1 MKRIS
6 CLVLTLLLALLCACS
21 QTDTLPADDPPSAD
35 PVASLDDIPQVCR
48 LYYTYAGWS
57 PIAPADSKLPLAASA
72 SRGAPD
78 YIPVW
83 HEGVYSQLAANGGEG
98 LYMTDLTGGKA
109 IKTSDYGRFCWN
121 DELYHCVHVQ
131 AEDSFI
137 PGFCSIEGGVLWLDL
152 SGDCWA
158 DNGTGGEIGLFGGF
172 DTVVITGTGSLTLAQ
187 HIESGASQQ
196 AWPALVIDGVDV
208 TVPSLFLNANSA
220 SDSTANLVVRSGSLT
235 VEDMAFTTGDACV
248 TGGTLTVSQ
257 LMDCTNLVCR
267 GGTVTITEGWGFSDD
282 GHQAVTPTVLL
293 TGGTLDANVWM
304 DERIEYQLW
313 EGTITVPGIRYWPGM
328 HQLSDNVAIID
339 PLDESQSG

>member
-1 MKRIS
+1 M
-6 CLVLTLLLALLCACS
+6 
-21 QTDTLPADDPPSAD
+21 
-35 PVASLDDIPQVCR
+35 
-48 LYYTYAGWS
+48 
-57 PIAPADSKLPLAASA
+57 
-72 SRGAPD
+72 
-78 YIPVW
+78 
-83 HEGVYSQLAANGGEG
+83 YSQLAANGGEG

-152 SGDCWA
+152 SGHCWA

-267 GGTVTITEGWGFSDD
+267 GGTVTITEGWGFSGD

-304 DERIEYQLW
+304 PETIEYQLW
-313 EGTITVPGIRYWPGM
+313 SGTITVPGIRYWPGM
-328 HQLSDNVAIID
+328 HQLSDNVTIID

>member
-6 CLVLTLLLALLCACS
+6 CLVLTLLLALLCACG

-78 YIPVW
+78 YLSLW
-83 HEGVYSQLAANGGEG
+83 HQGEYTQLGGEG
-98 LYMTDLTGGKA
+98 LSIADVTGGKA
-109 IKTSDYGRFCWN
+109 TEEGAYGRFCWN
-121 DELYHCVHVQ
+121 DELYHCVHIK
-131 AEDSFI
+131 ADSCLI
-137 PGFCSIEGGVLWLDL
+137 PSVGSVNGGILWLDL

-158 DNGTGGEIGLFGGF
+158 DTGTGGEIGLFGGF
-172 DTVVITGTGSLTLAQ
+172 DTVVITGSGTLTLSQ
-187 HIESGASQQ
+187 SIEVGAGQ
-196 AWPALVIDGVDV
+196 AALPALIIDGVDV
-208 TVPSLFLNANSA
+208 TCPAAALTANT
-220 SDSTANLVVRSGSLT
+220 DPENTANLIVCSGSLT
-235 VEDMAFTTGDACV
+235 TDLLTVSGDACV
-248 TGGTLTVSQ
+248 TGGSVSVG
-257 LMDCTNLVCR
+257 LMLDCARLVCR
-267 GGTVTITEGWGFSDD
+267 GGLFTLTDGWGFS
-282 GHQAVTPTVLL
+282 QADLVTSPTVLL

-304 DERIEYQLW
+304 DEAIEYQLW

-328 HQLSDNVAIID
+328 HQLSDNVTIID

>member
-6 CLVLTLLLALLCACS
+6 CLVLTLLLALLCACG

-57 PIAPADSKLPLAASA
+57 PIAPTDSKLPLAASA

-78 YIPVW
+78 YLSLW
-83 HEGVYSQLAANGGEG
+83 HQGEYTQLGGEG
-98 LYMTDLTGGKA
+98 LSIADVTGGKA
-109 IKTSDYGRFCWN
+109 TEEGAYGRFCWN
-121 DELYHCVHVQ
+121 DELYHCVHIK
-131 AEDSFI
+131 ADSCLI
-137 PGFCSIEGGVLWLDL
+137 PSVGSVNGGILWLEL

-158 DNGTGGEIGLFGGF
+158 DTGFDEAQHFEGF
-172 DTVVITGTGSLTLAQ
+172 DTVVITGSGTLTLTQ
-187 HIESGASQQ
+187 SLSGGTGQTAL
-196 AWPALVIDGVDV
+196 PALIIDGVDV
-208 TVPSLFLNANSA
+208 TCPAAALTANT
-220 SDSTANLVVRSGSLT
+220 DPENTANLIVCSGSLT
-235 VEDMAFTTGDACV
+235 TDLLTVSGDACV
-248 TGGTLTVSQ
+248 TGGSVSVG
-257 LMDCTNLVCR
+257 LMLDCARLVCR
-267 GGTVTITEGWGFSDD
+267 GGLFTITEGWGFS
-282 GHQAVTPTVLL
+282 QADLVTSPTVLL

-328 HQLSDNVAIID
+328 HQLSDNVTIID

>member
-1 MKRIS
+1 M
-6 CLVLTLLLALLCACS
+6 
-21 QTDTLPADDPPSAD
+21 
-35 PVASLDDIPQVCR
+35 
-48 LYYTYAGWS
+48 
-57 PIAPADSKLPLAASA
+57 
-72 SRGAPD
+72 
-78 YIPVW
+78 
-83 HEGVYSQLAANGGEG
+83 YSQLAANGGEG

-172 DTVVITGTGSLTLAQ
+172 DTVVITGSGTLTLAQ

-208 TVPSLFLNANSA
+208 TCPAVALTANT
-220 SDSTANLVVRSGSLT
+220 DPENTANLIVCSGSLT
-235 VEDMAFTTGDACV
+235 ADRFTVNGDGCI
-248 TGGTLTVSQ
+248 TGGSASVG
-257 LMDCTNLVCR
+257 LMLDCARLVCR
-267 GGTVTITEGWGFSDD
+267 GGLFTLTDGWGFS
-282 GHQAVTPTVLL
+282 QADLVTSPTVLL

-304 DERIEYQLW
+304 PETIEYQLW

-328 HQLSDNVAIID
+328 HQLSDNVTIID

>member
-6 CLVLTLLLALLCACS
+6 CLVLTLLLALLCACG

-48 LYYTYAGWS
+48 LYYTYASWS
-57 PIAPADSKLPLAASA
+57 PIAPTDSKLPLAASA

-137 PGFCSIEGGVLWLDL
+137 PGFCSTEGGVLWLDL

-172 DTVVITGTGSLTLAQ
+172 DTVVITGSGSLTLAQ
-187 HIESGASQQ
+187 HIESGAGQ
-196 AWPALVIDGVDV
+196 AALPALVIDGVDV
-208 TVPSLFLNANSA
+208 TCPAVVLTANT
-220 SDSTANLVVRSGSLT
+220 DPENTANLIVCSGSLT
-235 VEDMAFTTGDACV
+235 ADRFTVNGDGCI
-248 TGGTLTVSQ
+248 TGGSASVC
-257 LMDCTNLVCR
+257 LMLDCARLVCR
-267 GGTVTITEGWGFSDD
+267 GGTVTITEGWGFSGD

-304 DERIEYQLW
+304 PETIEYQLW

-328 HQLSDNVAIID
+328 HQLSDNVTIID

>member
-6 CLVLTLLLALLCACS
+6 CLVLTLLLALLCACG

-57 PIAPADSKLPLAASA
+57 PIAPTDSKLPLAASA

-78 YIPVW
+78 YLSLW
-83 HEGVYSQLAANGGEG
+83 HQGEYTQLGGEG
-98 LYMTDLTGGKA
+98 LSIADVTGGKA
-109 IKTSDYGRFCWN
+109 TEEGAYGRFCWN
-121 DELYHCVHVQ
+121 DELYHCVHIK
-131 AEDSFI
+131 ADSCLI
-137 PGFCSIEGGVLWLDL
+137 PSVGSVNGGILWLEL

-158 DNGTGGEIGLFGGF
+158 DTGFDEAQHFEGF
-172 DTVVITGTGSLTLAQ
+172 DTVVITGSGTLTLTQ
-187 HIESGASQQ
+187 SLSGGTGQTAL
-196 AWPALVIDGVDV
+196 PALVIDGVDV
-208 TVPSLFLNANSA
+208 TCPAVVLTANT
-220 SDSTANLVVRSGSLT
+220 DPENTANLIVCSGSLT
-235 VEDMAFTTGDACV
+235 ADRFTVNGDGCI
-248 TGGTLTVSQ
+248 TGGSASVG
-257 LMDCTNLVCR
+257 LMLDCARLVCR
-267 GGTVTITEGWGFSDD
+267 GGLFTITEGWGFSPENPDMP
-282 GHQAVTPTVLL
+282 PTVLL

-328 HQLSDNVAIID
+328 HQLSDNVTIID

>member
-6 CLVLTLLLALLCACS
+6 CLVLTLLLALLCACG
-21 QTDTLPADDPPSAD
+21 QTDTLPADDPPLAD
-35 PVASLDDIPQVCR
+35 PVASLNDVPQVCR

-57 PIAPADSKLPLAASA
+57 PIAPTDSKLPLAASA

-78 YIPVW
+78 YLSLW
-83 HEGVYSQLAANGGEG
+83 HQGEYTQLGGEG
-98 LYMTDLTGGKA
+98 LSIADVTGGKA
-109 IKTSDYGRFCWN
+109 TEEGAYGRFCWN

-172 DTVVITGTGSLTLAQ
+172 DTVVITGSGTLTLTQ
-187 HIESGASQQ
+187 SLSGGTGQTAL
-196 AWPALVIDGVDV
+196 PALIIDGVDV
-208 TVPSLFLNANSA
+208 TCPAVALTANT
-220 SDSTANLVVRSGSLT
+220 DPENTANLIVCSGSLT
-235 VEDMAFTTGDACV
+235 TDLLTVSGDACV
-248 TGGTLTVSQ
+248 TGGSVSVG
-257 LMDCTNLVCR
+257 LMLDCARLVCR
-267 GGTVTITEGWGFSDD
+267 GGLFTLTDGWGFS
-282 GHQAVTPTVLL
+282 QADLVTSPTVLL

-304 DERIEYQLW
+304 DETIEYQLW
-313 EGTITVPGIRYWPGM
+313 EGTITVPGVRYWPGT
-328 HQLSDNVAIID
+328 HLLSDNVTIID

>member
-6 CLVLTLLLALLCACS
+6 CLVFTLLLALLCACG

-57 PIAPADSKLPLAASA
+57 PIAPTDSKLPLAASA

-78 YIPVW
+78 YLSLW
-83 HEGVYSQLAANGGEG
+83 HQGEYTQLGGEG
-98 LYMTDLTGGKA
+98 LSIADVTGGKA
-109 IKTSDYGRFCWN
+109 TEEGAYGRFCWN
-121 DELYHCVHVQ
+121 DELYHCVHIK
-131 AEDSFI
+131 ADSCLI
-137 PGFCSIEGGVLWLDL
+137 PSVGSVNGGILWLEL

-158 DNGTGGEIGLFGGF
+158 DTGFDEAQHFEGF
-172 DTVVITGTGSLTLAQ
+172 DTVVITGSGTLTLTQ
-187 HIESGASQQ
+187 SLSGGTGQTAL
-196 AWPALVIDGVDV
+196 PALIIDGVDV
-208 TVPSLFLNANSA
+208 TCPAAALTANT
-220 SDSTANLVVRSGSLT
+220 DPENTANLIVCSGSLT
-235 VEDMAFTTGDACV
+235 TDLLTVSGDACV
-248 TGGTLTVSQ
+248 TGGSTSVG
-257 LMDCTNLVCR
+257 LMLDCARLVCR
-267 GGTVTITEGWGFSDD
+267 GGLFTITEGWGFSPENPDM
-282 GHQAVTPTVLL
+282 TPTVLL

-328 HQLSDNVAIID
+328 HQLSDNVTIID

>member
-6 CLVLTLLLALLCACS
+6 CLVLTLLLALLCACG

-57 PIAPADSKLPLAASA
+57 PIAPTDSKLPLAASA

-158 DNGTGGEIGLFGGF
+158 DNGTGGQIGMFGGF

-267 GGTVTITEGWGFSDD
+267 GGLFTLTDGWGFS
-282 GHQAVTPTVLL
+282 QADLDMTPTVLL

-304 DERIEYQLW
+304 DETIEYQLW
-313 EGTITVPGIRYWPGM
+313 EGTITVPGVRYWPGT
-328 HQLSDNVAIID
+328 HLLGDNVTIID

>member
-6 CLVLTLLLALLCACS
+6 CLVLTLLLALLCACG

-57 PIAPADSKLPLAASA
+57 PIAPTDSKLPLAASA

-78 YIPVW
+78 YLSLW
-83 HEGVYSQLAANGGEG
+83 HQDEYTQLGGEG
-98 LYMTDLTGGKA
+98 LSIADVTGGKA
-109 IKTSDYGRFCWN
+109 TEEGAYGRFCWN
-121 DELYHCVHVQ
+121 DELYHCVHIK
-131 AEDSFI
+131 ADSCLI
-137 PGFCSIEGGVLWLDL
+137 PSVGSVNGGILWLDL

-172 DTVVITGTGSLTLAQ
+172 DTVVITGSGSLTLSQ
-187 HIESGASQQ
+187 SIEVGAGQ
-196 AWPALVIDGVDV
+196 AALPALVIDGVDV

-267 GGTVTITEGWGFSDD
+267 GGTVTITEGWGFSGD

-304 DERIEYQLW
+304 PETIEYQLW

-328 HQLSDNVAIID
+328 HQLSDNVTIID
-339 PLDESQSG
+339 SLDESQSG

>member
-6 CLVLTLLLALLCACS
+6 CLVLTLLLALLCACGK
-21 QTDTLPADDPPSAD
+21 TDTPPSD
-35 PVASLDDIPQVCR
+35 GEVPEICR
-48 LYYTYAGWS
+48 LYYDYADWS
-57 PIAPADSKLPLAASA
+57 PIVPADSKLPLASDA

-78 YIPVW
+78 YLPLW
-83 HEGVYSQLAANGGEG
+83 HEGEYIQLAANGGEG

-137 PGFCSIEGGVLWLDL
+137 PGFYSTEGGVLWLDL

-158 DNGTGGEIGLFGGF
+158 DNGTGGQIGMFGGF
-172 DTVVITGTGSLTLAQ
+172 NTVVITGTGSLTLAQ

-196 AWPALVIDGVDV
+196 TWPALVIDGVDV

-267 GGTVTITEGWGFSDD
+267 GGTVTITEGWGFSGD

-328 HQLSDNVAIID
+328 HQLSDNVTIID